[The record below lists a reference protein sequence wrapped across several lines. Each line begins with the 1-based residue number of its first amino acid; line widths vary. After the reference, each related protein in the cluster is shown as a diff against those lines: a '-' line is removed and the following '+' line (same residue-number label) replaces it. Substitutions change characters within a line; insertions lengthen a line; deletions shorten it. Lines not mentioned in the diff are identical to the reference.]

1 MLTSD
6 NIYRIDFE
14 EAYGCVIVPKTVIF
28 NVTQIS
34 EEEVRNAINNGIWEE
49 EPRIIEI
56 HPKQLKYLQ
65 DKEN

>member
-1 MLTSD
+1 MLTST

-14 EAYGCVIVPKTVIF
+14 ENYGCVKVPKTIIF
-28 NVTQIS
+28 NITQIS
-34 EEEVRNAINNGIWEE
+34 EEEVRNAIKNGVWEE
-49 EPRIIEI
+49 DPRIVAI

>member
-1 MLTSD
+1 MLTSS

-14 EAYGCVIVPKTVIF
+14 EAYGCVTIPHTVIF

-34 EEEVRNAINNGIWEE
+34 EKEVENAINNGIWEE
-49 EPRIIEI
+49 DPRIILI

-65 DKEN
+65 DKED